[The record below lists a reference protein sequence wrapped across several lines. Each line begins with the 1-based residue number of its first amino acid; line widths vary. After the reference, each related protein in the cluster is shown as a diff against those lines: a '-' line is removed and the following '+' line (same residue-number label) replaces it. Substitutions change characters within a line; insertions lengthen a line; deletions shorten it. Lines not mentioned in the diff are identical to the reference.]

1 MYIALVAYLIF
12 ARLQNIILCFLNINL
27 RILSLQQ
34 ASVRQPKYSYL
45 VSKPTSTSSSTSF
58 NNYRDSSYNTE
69 QRKAVTSYPTSS
81 ISTYQVRQQRAQK
94 YLEIFDQK
102 YLGPRLQLHQT

>member
-1 MYIALVAYLIF
+1 MYNALYVMCEKTVNLDLVGLLIF
-12 ARLQNIILCFLNINL
+12 ARLQNIILCFLNIKM

-45 VSKPTSTSSSTSF
+45 VSKPTTSSSSSSNF

-81 ISTYQVRQQRAQK
+81 ISTYQVS
-94 YLEIFDQK
+94 
-102 YLGPRLQLHQT
+102 PN